1 MPEVPL
7 SYISTQS
14 LRDSLLAK
22 NLPPYNVE
30 GSFTSNVNNP
40 TFEIVQTVSGV
51 IDTPSVSTNMFSPMS
66 QSRILGSLNQYGPT
80 RILDGAE
87 FITTLQTT
95 NSTTTFDADG
105 NPVGSIGNFNEYTI
119 NDEKLPIITSDF
131 YRLAV
136 GVNKFGT
143 TANGLLYFVTT
154 VILPG
159 LGQPYYTNII
169 GNSSSYT
176 LLSLLTEDN
185 PQGSNGSLSNDTVL
199 VKIGAQKLKDY
210 FTERISREI
219 ADIANP
225 INTDALSNPFEMITG
240 VEPLIDRDFRI
251 TVGSTRILTT
261 LERISGTYFPDSII
275 PGQYL
280 TDPNSEQSL
289 YGQIKSAFNRTGL
302 GSLAQRIF
310 RTNQD
315 TPSELFLVNTG
326 GAQKSFLFKNLDFNL
341 YKPYYNRPI
350 LQRLANA
357 INPFD
362 NQSSAGYYYV
372 GSKTINV
379 STLTSPSG
387 ELPEN
392 SQGEELSAIVYG
404 QDVVS
409 EEFEGKQIS
418 SIKFGLKGQATTD
431 SSANV
436 DGGFVWSSTKTI
448 NNAGKRAGISGGT
461 KTVDPEYRI
470 IENIITGH
478 ASEVLLS
485 STNTD
490 FVRDNSLLVKTQQ
503 LIDAA
508 DKVDGQRKL
517 KHAGNA
523 INQISKVFH
532 DGYKIMTKGSQ
543 VMKFT
548 DDNSNPI
555 GYEYCR
561 VFTKDTPYY
570 THKDLQKTTAR
581 IDGGEINGNI
591 RKSTYSVF
599 DSTFNL
605 NIAPSSEESSTNMFN
620 VQSENASVKKY
631 MFSIENLAW
640 AGSTRAGLQ
649 YKDLPSCERGPNK
662 GRVMWFPP
670 YGISFSDTSTPN
682 FHSNSFLG
690 RPEPIYTYKDTT
702 RTGTLSFKMIVDH
715 PSIVNLLVDKVY
727 KNMDDKTLNKILD
740 SFFSGCKNY
749 DLYDLATIY
758 QNVPPE
764 FFFEVENI
772 LGNETTIQQTIDFIE
787 ESATITTPN
796 PNSTP
801 HPPASFDPANYQGK
815 YGFFYEN
822 DYPDPQTRKR
832 VTTTKYQD
840 LYSVYIGQ
848 QSNYEF
854 AANPDQVEGINEMFS
869 VIEYNWEKIQELMKN
884 LYADLSEGIIEQC
897 TITLTGTTSPTAS
910 ESYNKDLANRRV
922 SNIINTFKTYK
933 FDGENTFDKLIQDG
947 KLILKSEALGET
959 KSVWVYGDNDFKK
972 NLNCGDNDDPIF
984 YTVNGEGGPRPN
996 QIYSANAMGCR
1007 QVGFGK
1013 INLTLGKNGEQ
1024 QPDNGEDSVTN
1035 TFVVTRPV
1043 TGTSTTTK
1051 EVILGQKQKVRQK
1064 IAKKLL
1070 RHLLSECSY
1079 FDMVK
1084 GEDPNFYDNMRQ
1096 KLKHFHPAFHS
1107 MTPEGLNSRLT
1118 FLQQC
1123 VRPGDTI
1130 QTKGI
1135 DGETI
1140 SNDAV
1145 NTSFGTPPVLVLRIG
1160 DFYNTKIIPNS
1171 LSITYDPLVL
1181 DLNPEGIG
1189 VQPMIANVSMGFAII
1204 GGMGLKEP
1212 VDKLQ
1217 NALSFNFY
1225 ANTEMYDERA
1235 DETESTKTLD
1245 EAIFAA
1251 IFDGRPI
1258 TPITNNGVPE
1268 TNGGTTIG
1276 DIQQIFRASSGTT
1289 GTTSYTKIMDTL
1301 LDSTIGYFDT
1311 VYQSTQKITNNYG
1324 YGMTQLTTKYHNCY
1338 NGQIRRFTSP
1348 TTSEIAGRY
1357 VDYQRTLEDLTN
1369 NLIDNID
1376 TNYIVVALDDA
1387 GFRNSDIKKFKTNLI
1402 NVFNECKVYNLNGVS
1417 EIINNLTTVQQ
1428 NYTQILRKL
1437 DYVDFASDGQI
1448 KVNNSV
1454 TVYGLNSGSTVFSG
1468 IQVNY
1473 GQVGTDLNDFIT
1485 LFKDNG
1491 FLTDTYVKETFAI
1504 NPSLSNYSIQSQKM
1518 GTLMYGLY
1526 HITLIDDF
1534 VKKLTVNLNSVNS
1547 PQKMSEVIK
1556 SNLLYIM
1563 GLYYEL
1569 QNSAV
1574 SDFSYVTTEFNKLY
1588 SKEKY
1593 TPFVKG
1599 IERTLSFT
1607 QLTTPTSQ
1615 QQTELQNIYK
1625 TVNLTDEL
1633 ITFNDKIKF
1642 I

>member
-51 IDTPSVSTNMFSPMS
+51 IDTPSVTTNMFSPMS
-66 QSRILGSLNQYGPT
+66 ESRILGSLNQYGPT

-219 ADIANP
+219 ADIVNP
-225 INTDALSNPFEMITG
+225 INMDALSNPFEMITG

-251 TVGSTRILTT
+251 TVGSTRILSTI
-261 LERISGTYFPDSII
+261 ERISGAYFPSSII

-280 TDPNSEQSL
+280 TDPNSEQSF

-302 GSLAQRIF
+302 GGLAQRIF

-362 NQSSAGYYYV
+362 NQSSVGYYYV

-404 QDVVS
+404 QDLVS
-409 EEFEGKQIS
+409 EQFEGKQIS
-418 SIKFGLKGQATTD
+418 SIKFGLKGQSTTD

-461 KTVDPEYRI
+461 KTTDPEYRI

-478 ASEVLLS
+478 ASEVLLT
-485 STNTD
+485 STDTD

-543 VMKFT
+543 VMAFT
-548 DDNSNPI
+548 DDNSNPV
-555 GYEYCR
+555 GFEYCR

-581 IDGGEINGNI
+581 IDGGEIDGNI

-605 NIAPSSEESSTNMFN
+605 NIAPSSEASSTNIFN
-620 VQSENASVKKY
+620 VGTENASVKKY

-649 YKDLPSCERGPNK
+649 YKDLPACERGPNK

-702 RTGTLSFKMIVDH
+702 RTGTLSFKIIVDH
-715 PSIVNLLVDKVY
+715 PSVVNLLVDKVY

-749 DLYDLATIY
+749 DLYDLSTIY
-758 QNVPPE
+758 QQFPPE

-772 LGNETTIQQTIDFIE
+772 IQNQTTITEITNTINE
-787 ESATITTPN
+787 EIVTVTPN
-796 PNSTP
+796 PIPS
-801 HPPASFDPANYQGK
+801 PPVSFNPSDYANK
-815 YGFFYEN
+815 YGFYYDN
-822 DYPDPQTRKR
+822 DFPDPQTRKR
-832 VTTTKYQD
+832 VTTTEYEG
-840 LYSVYIGQ
+840 LYNNYINQ
-848 QSNYEF
+848 QSFYELS
-854 AANPDQVEGINEMFS
+854 ANADQVEGINQMFG
-869 VIEYNWEKIQELMKN
+869 VIEYNWTKVQELMKN
-884 LYADLSEGIIEQC
+884 LYADLSEGRIEQC

-910 ESYNKDLANRRV
+910 EGYNKDLASRRV
-922 SNIINTFKTYK
+922 SNVENTFKTYK
-933 FDGENTFDKLIQDG
+933 FDGENTFAKLIQDG
-947 KLILKSEALGET
+947 KLKFKPEALGET
-959 KSVWVYGDNDFKK
+959 KSVWVYGDNGFTK
-972 NLNCGDNDDPIF
+972 NLNCGDNDNPNF
-984 YTVNGEGGPRPN
+984 YTANGEGGPPPN
-996 QIYSANAMGCR
+996 QRFSANAMGCR
-1007 QVGFGK
+1007 QVG
-1013 INLTLGKNGEQ
+1013 ISSIDVTLGKSEPQ
-1024 QPDNGEDSVTN
+1024 ADNNEETI
-1035 TFVVTRPV
+1035 TVVNVPKT
-1043 TGTSTTTK
+1043 TKDTITTT
-1051 EVILGQKQKVRQK
+1051 EPVVVGQKQKNREK
-1064 IAKKLL
+1064 IAKRLL
-1070 RHLLSECSY
+1070 RYLLSECNY

-1084 GEDPNFYDNMRQ
+1084 GDDPNFYDNMRQ

-1130 QTKGI
+1130 QTKDI
-1135 DGETI
+1135 NGETI

-1145 NTSFGTPPVLVLRIG
+1145 NTSFGTPPVLILRIG

-1225 ANTEMYDERA
+1225 ANTEMYDDRA

-1245 EAIFAA
+1245 ESIIAA

-1258 TPITNNGVPE
+1258 APITNNGVPE
-1268 TNGGTTIG
+1268 TNGGSTIG
-1276 DIQQIFRASSGTT
+1276 DVQQIFRTSSGTT

-1311 VYQSTQKITNNYG
+1311 VYQSTQKITEKYG
-1324 YGMTQLTTKYHNCY
+1324 YGITQLTTKYHNCY
-1338 NGQIRRFTSP
+1338 NGEIRKFTSP
-1348 TTSEIAGRY
+1348 VTSEIAGKY
-1357 VDYQRTLEDLTN
+1357 VDFQKTLEDLTN

-1376 TNYIVVALDDA
+1376 TNYIVVQLEDA
-1387 GFRNSDIKKFKTNLI
+1387 GFRNSDVKKFKTNLI
-1402 NVFNECKVYNLNGVS
+1402 NVFNECKIFNLNGVS
-1417 EIINNLTTVQQ
+1417 EIINNLTTVQE
-1428 NYTQILRKL
+1428 NYVQVLRKL
-1437 DYVDFASDGQI
+1437 NYVDLASDGKL
-1448 KVNNSV
+1448 KVDNGVIVYDLNVPNSV
-1454 TVYGLNSGSTVFSG
+1454 FTN
-1468 IQVNY
+1468 IQLDY
-1473 GQVGTDLNDFIT
+1473 GQVGSDLNDFIT
-1485 LFKDNG
+1485 LFKNNG
-1491 FLTDTYVKETFAI
+1491 FLTDTYVTETFVI

-1518 GTLMYGLY
+1518 GTLMFGLY
-1526 HITLIDDF
+1526 SVTLLDDF

-1547 PQKMSEVIK
+1547 PQNMTSVIK
-1556 SNLLYIM
+1556 AELLYIM
-1563 GLYYEL
+1563 GNYREL
-1569 QNSAV
+1569 QDSAV
-1574 SDFSYVTTEFNKLY
+1574 GDFSYVTTEFNKFY
-1588 SKEKY
+1588 SKDKY

-1607 QLTTPTSQ
+1607 QITNPTSQ

-1625 TVNLTDEL
+1625 TVNLTNEL
-1633 ITFNDKIKF
+1633 TTFNDKLKF

>member
-51 IDTPSVSTNMFSPMS
+51 IDTPSVTTNMFSPMS
-66 QSRILGSLNQYGPT
+66 ESRILGSLNQYGPT

-225 INTDALSNPFEMITG
+225 INMDALSNPFEMITG

-251 TVGSTRILTT
+251 TVGSTRILSTI
-261 LERISGTYFPDSII
+261 ERISGTYFPSSII

-280 TDPNSEQSL
+280 TDPNSEQSF

-302 GSLAQRIF
+302 GGLAQRIF

-362 NQSSAGYYYV
+362 NQSSVGYYYV

-404 QDVVS
+404 QDLVS
-409 EEFEGKQIS
+409 EQFEGKQIS

-461 KTVDPEYRI
+461 KTTDPEYRI

-478 ASEVLLS
+478 ASEVLLT
-485 STNTD
+485 STDTD

-543 VMKFT
+543 VMAFT
-548 DDNSNPI
+548 DDNSNPV
-555 GYEYCR
+555 GFEYCR

-581 IDGGEINGNI
+581 IDGGETDGNI

-605 NIAPSSEESSTNMFN
+605 NIAPSSEASSTNIFN
-620 VQSENASVKKY
+620 VGTENASVKKY

-649 YKDLPSCERGPNK
+649 YKDLPACERGPNK

-715 PSIVNLLVDKVY
+715 PSVVNLLVDKVY

-749 DLYDLATIY
+749 DLYDLSTIY
-758 QNVPPE
+758 QQFPPE

-772 LGNETTIQQTIDFIE
+772 IQNQTTITEIINTINE
-787 ESATITTPN
+787 EIVTVTPN
-796 PNSTP
+796 PTP
-801 HPPASFDPANYQGK
+801 NPPVSFNPSDYANK
-815 YGFFYEN
+815 YGFYYDN
-822 DYPDPQTRKR
+822 DFPDPQTRKR
-832 VTTTKYQD
+832 VTTTEYEG
-840 LYSVYIGQ
+840 LYNNYINQ
-848 QSNYEF
+848 QSFYELS
-854 AANPDQVEGINEMFS
+854 ANADQVEGINQMFG
-869 VIEYNWEKIQELMKN
+869 VIEYNWTKVQELMKN
-884 LYADLSEGIIEQC
+884 LYADLSEGRIEQC

-910 ESYNKDLANRRV
+910 EGYNKDLASRRV
-922 SNIINTFKTYK
+922 SNIENTFKTYK
-933 FDGENTFDKLIQDG
+933 FDGENTFAKLIQDG
-947 KLILKSEALGET
+947 KLKFKPEALGET
-959 KSVWVYGDNDFKK
+959 NSVWVYGDNGFKK
-972 NLNCGDNDDPIF
+972 NLNCGDNDNPNF
-984 YTVNGEGGPRPN
+984 YTANGEGGPPPN
-996 QIYSANAMGCR
+996 QRFSANAMGCR
-1007 QVGFGK
+1007 QVGISTIDITPGK
-1013 INLTLGKNGEQ
+1013 SEPQ
-1024 QPDNGEDSVTN
+1024 ADNNEETITVTN
-1035 TFVVTRPV
+1035 VPKTTKD
-1043 TGTSTTTK
+1043 TITTT
-1051 EVILGQKQKVRQK
+1051 EPVVVGQKQKNREK
-1064 IAKKLL
+1064 IAKRLL
-1070 RHLLSECSY
+1070 RYLLSECNY

-1084 GEDPNFYDNMRQ
+1084 GDDPNFYDNMRQ

-1130 QTKGI
+1130 QTKDI
-1135 DGETI
+1135 NGETI

-1145 NTSFGTPPVLVLRIG
+1145 NTSFGTPPVLILRIG

-1225 ANTEMYDERA
+1225 ANTEMYDDRA

-1245 EAIFAA
+1245 ESIIAA

-1258 TPITNNGVPE
+1258 APITNNGVPE
-1268 TNGGTTIG
+1268 TNGGSTIG
-1276 DIQQIFRASSGTT
+1276 DVQQIFRTSSGTT

-1311 VYQSTQKITNNYG
+1311 VYQSTQKITDNYG

-1348 TTSEIAGRY
+1348 TTSEIAGKY

-1376 TNYIVVALDDA
+1376 TNWIVVALDDA
-1387 GFRNSDIKKFKTNLI
+1387 GFRNSDVKKFKTNLI

-1417 EIINNLTTVQQ
+1417 EIINNLTTAQENYVQV
-1428 NYTQILRKL
+1428 LRKL
-1437 DYVDFASDGQI
+1437 NYVDLASDGKL
-1448 KVNNSV
+1448 KVDNSV
-1454 TVYGLNSGSTVFSG
+1454 IVYDLNVPDSVFTD
-1468 IQVNY
+1468 IQLDY
-1473 GQVGTDLNDFIT
+1473 DQVGSDLNDFIT

-1491 FLTDTYVKETFAI
+1491 FLTDTYDYTTFNISPAFI
-1504 NPSLSNYSIQSQKM
+1504 NYSIQFQKM
-1518 GTLMYGLY
+1518 GTLMFGLY
-1526 HITLIDDF
+1526 TTLKNDF
-1534 VKKLTVNLNSVNS
+1534 VKKLTINLTTVNS
-1547 PQKMSEVIK
+1547 PQNMVKVIED
-1556 SNLLYIM
+1556 LLTNVMNSYSD
-1563 GLYYEL
+1563 L
-1569 QNSAV
+1569 QNSATD
-1574 SDFSYVTTEFNKLY
+1574 SFSNITTEFNKLY

-1599 IERTLSFT
+1599 IERILSFT

-1625 TVNLTDEL
+1625 TVNLTNEL
-1633 ITFNDKIKF
+1633 ITFNDKLKF

>member
-40 TFEIVQTVSGV
+40 TFEIVQNVSGV
-51 IDTPSVSTNMFSPMS
+51 VDTPSVTTNMFSPMS
-66 QSRILGSLNQYGPT
+66 QSRVLGSLNQYGPT

-95 NSTTTFDADG
+95 NSTETFDANG
-105 NPVGSIGNFNEYTI
+105 NPIGAIGNFNEYTI

-131 YRLAV
+131 YKLAV
-136 GVNKFGT
+136 GVNKFST
-143 TANGLLYFVTT
+143 SANGLLYFVTT

-159 LGQPYYTNII
+159 LGQPYYTNVI

-185 PQGSNGSLSNDTVL
+185 PQGSNGPLSNDTVL
-199 VKIGAQKLKDY
+199 AKIGAQKLKDY
-210 FTERISREI
+210 YTERISRQV
-219 ADIANP
+219 ANMANP
-225 INTDALSNPFEMITG
+225 INSDALSNPFEMVTG

-261 LERISGTYFPDSII
+261 LEKISGTYFPNSII

-280 TDPNSEQSL
+280 TDPNSQQSL
-289 YGQIKSAFNRTGL
+289 YGQIKSAFNKTGL
-302 GSLAQRIF
+302 GSLAQRIL

-350 LQRLANA
+350 LQRIANA

-392 SQGEELSAIVYG
+392 SQGDELSAIVYG
-404 QDVVS
+404 QDIVS

-418 SIKFGLKGQATTD
+418 SIKFGLKGQSTTD

-448 NNAGKRAGISGGT
+448 NNAGKRAGLSGTT
-461 KTVDPEYRI
+461 KVDPEYRI
-470 IENIITGH
+470 IENVITGH

-490 FVRDNSLLVKTQQ
+490 FVRDNSILVKTQQ

-508 DKVDGQRKL
+508 DKVEGQRKL

-543 VMKFT
+543 VMAFT

-570 THKDLQKTTAR
+570 THKDLQKITAR

-605 NIAPSSEESSTNMFN
+605 NIAPSSEESSTNIFN
-620 VQSENASVKKY
+620 VKSENASVKKY

-649 YKDLPSCERGPNK
+649 YKDLPACERGPNK
-662 GRVMWFPP
+662 GRIMWFPP

-702 RTGTLSFKMIVDH
+702 RTGTLSFKIIVDH
-715 PSIVNLLVDKVY
+715 PSIVNLLVNKVY
-727 KNMDDKTLNKILD
+727 KSMDDKVLNKILD

-758 QNVPPE
+758 QNFPPE

-772 LGNETTIQQTIDFIE
+772 IQNQTTITEITNTINE
-787 ESATITTPN
+787 EIVTVTPN
-796 PNSTP
+796 PTP
-801 HPPASFDPANYQGK
+801 NPPVNFDPSAYENK

-822 DYPDPQTRKR
+822 DYPDPDTRKR
-832 VTTTKYQD
+832 ETTTNYQT
-840 LYSVYIGQ
+840 LYSSYSTQKSVYK
-848 QSNYEF
+848 SR
-854 AANPDQVEGINEMFS
+854 ANADQVDGVSEMFDI
-869 VIEYNWEKIQELMKN
+869 IEWNWKKVQELMKN
-884 LYADLSEGIIEQC
+884 LYADLSEGRIEQC

-910 ESYNKDLANRRV
+910 VGYNKDLASRRV
-922 SNIINTFKTYK
+922 SNVENTFKTYK
-933 FDGENTFDKLIQDG
+933 FDGENTFAKLIQDG
-947 KLILKSEALGET
+947 KLKFKREALGEING
-959 KSVWVYGDNDFKK
+959 VWVYGENIEPKK
-972 NLNCGDNDDPIF
+972 LNCGDSDNPDF
-984 YTVNGEGGPRPN
+984 YTAKGEGGPPPN

-1007 QVGFGK
+1007 QVGISTIK
-1013 INLTLGKNGEQ
+1013 IVQAQSEP
-1024 QPDNGEDSVTN
+1024 QPDNNEETITVTN
-1035 TFVVTRPV
+1035 VPK
-1043 TGTSTTTK
+1043 TTK
-1051 EVILGQKQKVRQK
+1051 DTITKTEPVVVGQKQKNREK

-1070 RHLLSECSY
+1070 RYLLSECNY

-1096 KLKHFHPAFHS
+1096 KLTHFHPAFHS

-1130 QTKGI
+1130 QTKGLN
-1135 DGETI
+1135 GEVV

-1171 LSITYDPLVL
+1171 LSITYDPLIL

-1189 VQPMIANVSMGFAII
+1189 VQPMIANVTMGFAII

-1212 VDKLQ
+1212 IDKLQ

-1235 DETESTKTLD
+1235 DETESTKALD
-1245 EAIFAA
+1245 ESIIAA
-1251 IFDGRPI
+1251 IFDGKPI
-1258 TPITNNGVPE
+1258 VPITNNGVPE
-1268 TNGGTTIG
+1268 TNGGSTIG
-1276 DIQQIFRASSGTT
+1276 DVQDIFRTSSGTT
-1289 GTTSYTKIMDTL
+1289 GTTSFTKIMDTL

-1311 VYQSTQKITNNYG
+1311 VYQSTQKIAANYG

-1338 NGQIRRFTSP
+1338 RGDIRKFSTP
-1348 TTSEIAGRY
+1348 TTSEIAGKY
-1357 VDYQRTLEDLTN
+1357 VDFQKTLEDLTN
-1369 NLIDNID
+1369 NLINGID
-1376 TNYIVVALDDA
+1376 TNYIVIELENA
-1387 GFRNSDIKKFKTNLI
+1387 GFKNSDIKKFKTNLT
-1402 NVFNECKVYNLNGVS
+1402 NLFNECKVYNLNGVS
-1417 EIINNLTTVQQ
+1417 EIVNNLTSVQE
-1428 NYTQILRKL
+1428 NYVQVLRKL
-1437 DYVDFASDGQI
+1437 NYVDLASDGKI
-1448 KVNNSV
+1448 KVDNST
-1454 TVYGLNSGSTVFSG
+1454 TVYGLSASTVFTNLQLDYS
-1468 IQVNY
+1468 
-1473 GQVGTDLNDFIT
+1473 QVGTDLNSFIT
-1485 LFKDNG
+1485 LFKNNG
-1491 FLTDTYVKETFAI
+1491 FLTDTYDKENFAI
-1504 NPSLSNYSIQSQKM
+1504 SPSISLTEYPIIYQKM
-1518 GTLMYGLY
+1518 GTLMYGMWNNPK
-1526 HITLIDDF
+1526 TNPDF
-1534 VKKLTVNLNSVNS
+1534 LKKLTVNITNVNS
-1547 PQKMSEVIK
+1547 PQSMSSVIENQLNYGM
-1556 SNLLYIM
+1556 SIYRNA
-1563 GLYYEL
+1563 
-1569 QNSAV
+1569 QNVVA
-1574 SDFSYVTTEFNKLY
+1574 DNFPNITTQFNNLY
-1588 SKEKY
+1588 SKDKY

-1599 IERTLSFT
+1599 VERNVPFT
-1607 QLTTPTSQ
+1607 QLTNPTSQ

-1625 TVNLTDEL
+1625 TVNLTNDL

>member
-1 MPEVPL
+1 
-7 SYISTQS
+7 
-14 LRDSLLAK
+14 
-22 NLPPYNVE
+22 
-30 GSFTSNVNNP
+30 
-40 TFEIVQTVSGV
+40 VS
-51 IDTPSVSTNMFSPMS
+51 
-66 QSRILGSLNQYGPT
+66 
-80 RILDGAE
+80 
-87 FITTLQTT
+87 
-95 NSTTTFDADG
+95 
-105 NPVGSIGNFNEYTI
+105 
-119 NDEKLPIITSDF
+119 
-131 YRLAV
+131 
-136 GVNKFGT
+136 
-143 TANGLLYFVTT
+143 
-154 VILPG
+154 
-159 LGQPYYTNII
+159 
-169 GNSSSYT
+169 
-176 LLSLLTEDN
+176 
-185 PQGSNGSLSNDTVL
+185 
-199 VKIGAQKLKDY
+199 
-210 FTERISREI
+210 
-219 ADIANP
+219 
-225 INTDALSNPFEMITG
+225 
-240 VEPLIDRDFRI
+240 
-251 TVGSTRILTT
+251 
-261 LERISGTYFPDSII
+261 
-275 PGQYL
+275 
-280 TDPNSEQSL
+280 
-289 YGQIKSAFNRTGL
+289 
-302 GSLAQRIF
+302 
-310 RTNQD
+310 
-315 TPSELFLVNTG
+315 
-326 GAQKSFLFKNLDFNL
+326 
-341 YKPYYNRPI
+341 
-350 LQRLANA
+350 
-357 INPFD
+357 
-362 NQSSAGYYYV
+362 
-372 GSKTINV
+372 
-379 STLTSPSG
+379 
-387 ELPEN
+387 
-392 SQGEELSAIVYG
+392 
-404 QDVVS
+404 
-409 EEFEGKQIS
+409 
-418 SIKFGLKGQATTD
+418 
-431 SSANV
+431 
-436 DGGFVWSSTKTI
+436 
-448 NNAGKRAGISGGT
+448 
-461 KTVDPEYRI
+461 
-470 IENIITGH
+470 
-478 ASEVLLS
+478 
-485 STNTD
+485 
-490 FVRDNSLLVKTQQ
+490 
-503 LIDAA
+503 
-508 DKVDGQRKL
+508 
-517 KHAGNA
+517 
-523 INQISKVFH
+523 
-532 DGYKIMTKGSQ
+532 
-543 VMKFT
+543 
-548 DDNSNPI
+548 
-555 GYEYCR
+555 
-561 VFTKDTPYY
+561 
-570 THKDLQKTTAR
+570 
-581 IDGGEINGNI
+581 
-591 RKSTYSVF
+591 
-599 DSTFNL
+599 
-605 NIAPSSEESSTNMFN
+605 
-620 VQSENASVKKY
+620 
-631 MFSIENLAW
+631 
-640 AGSTRAGLQ
+640 
-649 YKDLPSCERGPNK
+649 
-662 GRVMWFPP
+662 
-670 YGISFSDTSTPN
+670 
-682 FHSNSFLG
+682 
-690 RPEPIYTYKDTT
+690 
-702 RTGTLSFKMIVDH
+702 
-715 PSIVNLLVDKVY
+715 
-727 KNMDDKTLNKILD
+727 
-740 SFFSGCKNY
+740 
-749 DLYDLATIY
+749 
-758 QNVPPE
+758 
-764 FFFEVENI
+764 
-772 LGNETTIQQTIDFIE
+772 
-787 ESATITTPN
+787 
-796 PNSTP
+796 
-801 HPPASFDPANYQGK
+801 
-815 YGFFYEN
+815 
-822 DYPDPQTRKR
+822 
-832 VTTTKYQD
+832 
-840 LYSVYIGQ
+840 
-848 QSNYEF
+848 
-854 AANPDQVEGINEMFS
+854 
-869 VIEYNWEKIQELMKN
+869 
-884 LYADLSEGIIEQC
+884 
-897 TITLTGTTSPTAS
+897 
-910 ESYNKDLANRRV
+910 
-922 SNIINTFKTYK
+922 NTFKTYK
-933 FDGENTFDKLIQDG
+933 FDGVNDFSKLMQEG
-947 KLILKSEALGET
+947 KLIFKTDPNNFGEKSTVDIFGE
-959 KSVWVYGDNDFKK
+959 NDFRKS
-972 NLNCGDNDDPIF
+972 LYCGDNDEPSF
-984 YTVNGEGGPRPN
+984 YTAAGAGGPSPN
-996 QIYSANAMGCR
+996 EIYSANAMGCR
-1007 QVGFGK
+1007 RVGIRE
-1013 INLTLGKNGEQ
+1013 INTTPGKNGEQ
-1024 QPDNGEDSVTN
+1024 QPDNGEDLVTN
-1035 TFVVTRPV
+1035 TFVTTRPV

-1064 IAKKLL
+1064 IAKRLL

-1171 LSITYDPLVL
+1171 LSITYDPLIL

-1189 VQPMIANVSMGFAII
+1189 VQPMIANVTLGFAII

-1311 VYQSTQKITNNYG
+1311 VYQSTQKITDNYG
-1324 YGMTQLTTKYHNCY
+1324 YGMTQLTTKYNHCY

-1625 TVNLTDEL
+1625 TVNLTNEL
-1633 ITFNDKIKF
+1633 ITFNDKLKF

>member
-40 TFEIVQTVSGV
+40 TFEIIQNVSGV
-51 IDTPSVSTNMFSPMS
+51 VDTPSVTTNMFSPMS
-66 QSRILGSLNQYGPT
+66 QSRVLGSLNQYGPT

-95 NSTTTFDADG
+95 NSTESFDANG
-105 NPVGSIGNFNEYTI
+105 NPIGAIGNFNEYTI

-131 YRLAV
+131 YKLAV

-143 TANGLLYFVTT
+143 TANGLLYFVST

-176 LLSLLTEDN
+176 LLSLLTEEN

-210 FTERISREI
+210 FTERVSREI

-225 INTDALSNPFEMITG
+225 INMDALSNPFEMITG
-240 VEPLIDRDFRI
+240 VEPFIDRDFRI

-261 LERISGTYFPDSII
+261 LERISGTYFPNSII

-362 NQSSAGYYYV
+362 NQSSAGYYYI

-379 STLTSPSG
+379 STLTTPSG

-392 SQGEELSAIVYG
+392 SQGEEISAIVYG

-418 SIKFGLKGQATTD
+418 SIKFGLKGQSTTD

-448 NNAGKRAGISGGT
+448 NNAGKRAGLSGT
-461 KTVDPEYRI
+461 TRVDPEYRI

-485 STNTD
+485 STDTD
-490 FVRDNSLLVKTQQ
+490 FVRDNSILVKTQQ

-508 DKVDGQRKL
+508 DKVEGQRKL

-543 VMKFT
+543 VMAFT
-548 DDNSNPI
+548 DDNSNPV

-570 THKDLQKTTAR
+570 THKDLQKITAR
-581 IDGGEINGNI
+581 IDGGETDGNI

-605 NIAPSSEESSTNMFN
+605 NIAPSSEASSTNIFN
-620 VQSENASVKKY
+620 VGTENASVKKY

-649 YKDLPSCERGPNK
+649 YKDLPACERGPNK

-670 YGISFSDTSTPN
+670 YGISFTDTSTPN
-682 FHSNSFLG
+682 FHANHFLG

-702 RTGTLSFKMIVDH
+702 RTGTLSWKMIVDH
-715 PSIVNLLVDKVY
+715 PSVVNILVDKVY
-727 KNMDDKTLNKILD
+727 KNMDDKKLNKILD

-758 QNVPPE
+758 QQFPPE
-764 FFFEVENI
+764 FFFEIEDIIQNQTTTSEKTRI
-772 LGNETTIQQTIDFIE
+772 INEEVTAVIPNP
-787 ESATITTPN
+787 TPN
-796 PNSTP
+796 P
-801 HPPASFDPANYQGK
+801 PANFDPSSYEGK

-822 DYPDPQTRKR
+822 DYPDPDTRKR
-832 VTTTKYQD
+832 ETTTNYQT
-840 LYSVYIGQ
+840 LYSSYSTQKSVYE
-848 QSNYEF
+848 SR
-854 AANPDQVEGINEMFS
+854 ANADQKTGVGEMFG
-869 VIEYNWEKIQELMKN
+869 VFEYNWTKIQDLMKN
-884 LYADLSEGIIEQC
+884 LYPELNEGRIEQC
-897 TITLTGTTSPTAS
+897 TITLDGTTSPTAS
-910 ESYNKDLANRRV
+910 QGYNKDLAQRRV
-922 SNIINTFKTYK
+922 SNVINTFKTYK
-933 FDGENTFDKLIQDG
+933 FDGQNDFSKLIQDN
-947 KLILKSEALGET
+947 KLKFDTQALGEAS
-959 KSVWVYGDNDFKK
+959 SVWVYGDNGFQK
-972 NLNCGDNDDPIF
+972 NLNCGDNDDPQF
-984 YTVNGEGGPRPN
+984 YTATGEGGPPPN

-1007 QVGFGK
+1007 RVGIRSIKVTPGK
-1013 INLTLGKNGEQ
+1013 TEPQ
-1024 QPDNGEDSVTN
+1024 ADNNEETILVMNVPKTIKDTI
-1035 TFVVTRPV
+1035 
-1043 TGTSTTTK
+1043 TTT
-1051 EVILGQKQKVRQK
+1051 EPVVVGQKQRNREK

-1070 RHLLSECSY
+1070 RYLLSECNY

-1084 GEDPNFYDNMRQ
+1084 GDDPNFYDNMRQ
-1096 KLKHFHPAFHS
+1096 KLKHFHPSFHS

-1135 DGETI
+1135 NGEMI

-1171 LSITYDPLVL
+1171 LNITYEPLVL

-1189 VQPMIANVSMGFAII
+1189 VQPMVANISMGFAII

-1225 ANTEMYDERA
+1225 ANTEMYDDRA
-1235 DETESTKTLD
+1235 DETESTKALD
-1245 EAIFAA
+1245 ESIIAA
-1251 IFDGRPI
+1251 IFDGKPI
-1258 TPITNNGVPE
+1258 APITNNGVPE
-1268 TNGGTTIG
+1268 TNGGSTIG
-1276 DIQQIFRASSGTT
+1276 EVQQVFRTSTGTT
-1289 GTTSYTKIMDTL
+1289 GTTSFTKIMDTL

-1338 NGQIRRFTSP
+1338 TGEIRRFTSP
-1348 TTSEIAGRY
+1348 VTSEIAGKY
-1357 VDYQRTLEDLTN
+1357 VDFQKTLEDLTN

-1376 TNYIVVALDDA
+1376 TNYIVAQLEDA
-1387 GFRNSDIKKFKTNLI
+1387 GFRNSDVKKFKTNLI
-1402 NVFNECKVYNLNGVS
+1402 NVFNECKTYNLNGVS
-1417 EIINNLTTVQQ
+1417 EIINNLTTVQE
-1428 NYTQILRKL
+1428 NYVQVLRKL
-1437 DYVDFASDGQI
+1437 NYVDLASDGKL
-1448 KVNNSV
+1448 KVDNSV
-1454 TVYGLNSGSTVFSG
+1454 IVYDLNVPDSVFTN
-1468 IQVNY
+1468 IQLDY
-1473 GQVGTDLNDFIT
+1473 GQVGSDLNDFIT

-1491 FLTDTYVKETFAI
+1491 FLTDTYVTETFAI
-1504 NPSLSNYSIQSQKM
+1504 NPSLSNYAIQFQKM
-1518 GTLMYGLY
+1518 GTLMFGLY
-1526 HITLIDDF
+1526 SITLLDDF
-1534 VKKLTVNLNSVNS
+1534 LKKLTVNLNSVNS
-1547 PQKMSEVIK
+1547 PQNMASVIRELLDSVMS
-1556 SNLLYIM
+1556 NYRQ
-1563 GLYYEL
+1563 L
-1569 QNSAV
+1569 QDSAIN
-1574 SDFSYVTTEFNKLY
+1574 DFSYVTTQFNNFY
-1588 SKEKY
+1588 SKDKY

-1607 QLTTPTSQ
+1607 QITNPTSQ

-1625 TVNLTDEL
+1625 TVNLTNEL
-1633 ITFNDKIKF
+1633 LTFNDKIKF

>member
-7 SYISTQS
+7 SYLSTQS
-14 LRDSLLAK
+14 LRDSLLSK

-40 TFEIVQTVSGV
+40 TFEVVQTVSGV
-51 IDTPSVSTNMFSPMS
+51 IDTPSVTTNMFSPMS
-66 QSRILGSLNQYGPT
+66 QSRILGSLNQYGPI

-95 NSTTTFDADG
+95 NSTETFDAQG
-105 NPVGSIGNFNEYTI
+105 NPVGAIGNFNEYTI

-136 GVNKFGT
+136 GVNKFSS
-143 TANGLLYFVTT
+143 TASGLLYFVTT

-176 LLSLLTEDN
+176 LFSLLTEDN

-219 ADIANP
+219 ADNANP
-225 INTDALSNPFEMITG
+225 INMDALSNPFEMITG

-280 TDPNSEQSL
+280 TDPESQQSF
-289 YGQIKSAFNRTGL
+289 YGQIKNAFNRTGL
-302 GSLAQRIF
+302 GQLAQRIF

-362 NQSSAGYYYV
+362 NESSVGYYYV

-404 QDVVS
+404 QDIVS
-409 EEFEGKQIS
+409 EQFEGKQIS

-436 DGGFVWSSTKTI
+436 DGGFVWSSSKTI

-461 KTVDPEYRI
+461 KSVDPEYRI

-478 ASEVLLS
+478 ASEVLLT
-485 STNTD
+485 STDTD

-508 DKVDGQRKL
+508 DKVEGERKL

-543 VMKFT
+543 VMRF
-548 DDNSNPI
+548 DDNNQNPV

-581 IDGGEINGNI
+581 IDGGETDGNI

-605 NIAPSSEESSTNMFN
+605 NIAPSSEASSTNIFN
-620 VQSENASVKKY
+620 VGTDNASVKKY

-649 YKDLPSCERGPNK
+649 YKDLPACERGPNK

-702 RTGTLSFKMIVDH
+702 RTGTLSWKMIVDH

-727 KNMDDKTLNKILD
+727 KNMDDKKLNKILD

-749 DLYDLATIY
+749 DLYDLSTIY
-758 QNVPPE
+758 QQFPPE

-772 LGNETTIQQTIDFIE
+772 LGTETTVEVTSEPIQG
-787 ESATITTPN
+787 SATITSPN
-796 PNSTP
+796 PNSVTTP
-801 HPPASFDPANYQGK
+801 PVSFNPSDYEGK

-822 DYPDPQTRKR
+822 DYPDPDTRKR
-832 VTTTKYQD
+832 ETTTDYQT
-840 LYSVYIGQ
+840 LYSAYQ
-848 QSNYEF
+848 NQKSDYE
-854 AANPDQVEGINEMFS
+854 AEANDDQKVGVVEMFG
-869 VIEYNWEKIQELMKN
+869 VIEYNWTKIQEMMKK
-884 LYADLSEGIIEQC
+884 LYSELNDGRIEQC
-897 TITLTGTTSPTAS
+897 TIILTGTTSPTAS
-910 ESYNKDLANRRV
+910 VGYNKDLANRRV
-922 SNIINTFKTYK
+922 SNIINTFKTYQ
-933 FDGENTFDKLIQDG
+933 FDGENTFAKLIQDG
-947 KLILKSEALGET
+947 KLILKTEAIGET
-959 KSVWVYGDNDFKK
+959 SSVWVYGDNGFQK
-972 NLNCGDNDDPIF
+972 NLNCGDSDNPNF
-984 YTVNGEGGPRPN
+984 YTANGEGGPPPN

-1007 QVGFGK
+1007 KVGLKLINITPGK
-1013 INLTLGKNGEQ
+1013 TEQQ
-1024 QPDNGEDSVTN
+1024 QPDNGEDLITN
-1035 TFVVTRPV
+1035 TYVTTRTK
-1043 TGTSTTTK
+1043 TGITTTTK

-1070 RHLLSECSY
+1070 RYLLSECNY

-1130 QTKGI
+1130 QTKGD
-1135 DGETI
+1135 DGKMI
-1140 SNDAV
+1140 ANDAV

-1212 VDKLQ
+1212 VNKLQ

-1235 DETESTKTLD
+1235 DETESTKSLD
-1245 EAIFAA
+1245 ESIISA
-1251 IFDGRPI
+1251 IFDGQPI
-1258 TPITNNGVPE
+1258 TPITNNGLPE
-1268 TNGGTTIG
+1268 TNGGATIG
-1276 DIQQIFRASSGTT
+1276 EIQSIFIASSGTT
-1289 GTTSYTKIMDTL
+1289 GTTSYTKIMDSL
-1301 LDSTIGYFDT
+1301 LESTIGYFDT
-1311 VYQSTQKITNNYG
+1311 VYQSTQKITEKYG
-1324 YGMTQLTTKYHNCY
+1324 YGMTQLVTKYNNCY
-1338 NGQIRRFTSP
+1338 DGQIRRFTSP
-1348 TTSEIAGRY
+1348 VTTEIAGKY
-1357 VDYQRTLEDLTN
+1357 VDFQKTLEDLTN

-1376 TNYIVVALDDA
+1376 TNYMVIALDDA

-1402 NVFNECKVYNLNGVS
+1402 NVFNECKVFNTNGVS
-1417 EIINNLTTVQQ
+1417 EIINNLTSVQET
-1428 NYTQILRKL
+1428 YTQIFRKL
-1437 DYVDFASDGQI
+1437 DYVDLANDGNL

-1454 TVYGLNSGSTVFSG
+1454 NVYDLNVPDTVFTNL
-1468 IQVNY
+1468 QLDY
-1473 GQVGTDLNDFIT
+1473 DQVGSDLKDFIT
-1485 LFKDNG
+1485 LFNDNG
-1491 FLTDTYVKETFAI
+1491 FLTDTYDYTTFVIA
-1504 NPSLSNYSIQSQKM
+1504 PTLVNYSIQSQKM

-1526 HITLIDDF
+1526 STTLIDDF

-1547 PQKMSEVIK
+1547 PQKMSDVIK

-1563 GLYYEL
+1563 GVYREL
-1569 QNSAV
+1569 QDSALG
-1574 SDFSYVTTEFNKLY
+1574 DFSYVTTQFNNLY
-1588 SKEKY
+1588 SKDKY

-1599 IERTLSFT
+1599 VARTLTFT
-1607 QLTTPTSQ
+1607 QTFNPTSQ

-1633 ITFNDKIKF
+1633 TTFNDKIKF